1 MANLGAHK
9 PVLEKMESK
18 EGLSALFEFATE
30 GILVANQTGEIIK
43 SNPSTEKMF
52 GYGKGELIGKKVE
65 VLVPMRYAHKHV
77 DHRDKYNEN
86 PHGRSMGASLDL
98 YAKRKDDSE
107 FPVEISLSPFTASD
121 GKFVIAFIIDITV
134 RKKAEESVKRQKE
147 ELEKQKTELVQLN
160 ISLERRVKERTQV
173 LEEAILEL
181 NQTKEELNEALQKE
195 KELNDL
201 KSRFVSMA
209 SHEFRTPLATILS
222 SLSLSTKYAEL
233 GDKENQSKHVN
244 RIKGSI
250 GNLTDILN
258 DFLSISKM
266 EEGKISMSPE
276 KFNIGEF
283 TNEVIKELQLVAKEG
298 QKINHSHSGKPE
310 IDFDKKILRHILF
323 NLISNAIKFS
333 PEERPIDLSTKVS
346 DSKIEISVKDNG
358 IGISE
363 EDQKHLFERFFR
375 AQNATNIQGTGLGL
389 NIVAKYVEMLSGTV
403 ECKSVLGKGTEF
415 IIEVPFN
422 NSR

>member
-276 KFNIGEF
+276 IFNISEF

-298 QKINHSHSGKPE
+298 QKINHSHSGKTE